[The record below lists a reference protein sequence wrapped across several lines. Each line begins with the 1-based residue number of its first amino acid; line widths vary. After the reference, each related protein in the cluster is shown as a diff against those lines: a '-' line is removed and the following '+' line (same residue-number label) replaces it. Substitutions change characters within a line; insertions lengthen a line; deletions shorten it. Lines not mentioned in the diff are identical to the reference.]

1 MNNFNDVLIS
11 PIDSIAPL
19 VSKRVKQHCQPP
31 WFFNEILD
39 AIQKRE
45 NAKRKKLYDKYK
57 MWRNKLLSLVRKH
70 KQDYYAKVIEK
81 CNGQTSKLWKVLN
94 NVTCRNK
101 PCPEISCLNIENKCT
116 DKPEDIANSFDQYFT
131 SVAESLKSTIPH
143 QDYVVT
149 EQFQKFLSDKDIKQK
164 GFSIP
169 LISENEVVTWLK
181 SLNPHKATGS
191 DRLSAKLLGSVGPG
205 IAQTLQDIVNTRL
218 FQLGNFLPWKEAVVK
233 PLHKGGDNKI
243 VNNYR
248 PISILCVASKLI
260 ERHVYSSLYK
270 YFVNNDLFCNNQ
282 SGFRK
287 NYSCHTCLTNIV
299 ERWLS
304 DMNKGHI
311 VASVELDFSKAF
323 DVLDHNILLQKLECY
338 GCDNLSLDWF
348 GSYLGQ
354 RSQSVKLQGTL
365 SDSMPLK
372 CDVPQGSTLG
382 PLLFVIFTN
391 DMHFHVLN
399 SSLDSYADDSNVSKS
414 GRSLQDLVTG
424 LQEDL
429 NAITDWCNA
438 YS

>member
-1 MNNFNDVLIS
+1 ML
-11 PIDSIAPL
+11 
-19 VSKRVKQHCQPP
+19 KH
-31 WFFNEILD
+31 
-39 AIQKRE
+39 RE
-45 NAKRKKLYDKYK
+45 QMQYRL
-57 MWRNKLLSLVRKH
+57 
-70 KQDYYAKVIEK
+70 Q
-81 CNGQTSKLWKVLN
+81 
-94 NVTCRNK
+94 
-101 PCPEISCLNIENKCT
+101 
-116 DKPEDIANSFDQYFT
+116 KPEDIANSFNQYFT

-149 EQFQKFLSDKDIKQK
+149 EQFQKLLSDKDIKQK

-181 SLNPHKATGS
+181 SLNPHIATGS
-191 DRLSAKLLGSVGPG
+191 DRLSAKLLRSVGPG
-205 IAQTLQDIVNTRL
+205 IAQTLQDIVNTSISTGK
-218 FQLGNFLPWKEAVVK
+218 FPSNWKEAVVK
-233 PLHKGGDNKI
+233 PLHKGGDNKT

-260 ERHVYSSLYK
+260 EIHVYSSLYK

-304 DMNKGHI
+304 VMNKGHI
-311 VASVELDFSKAF
+311 VGSVELDFSKAF

-348 GSYLGQ
+348 GSYPGQ
-354 RSQSVKLQGTL
+354 RSQSVKLQDTL

-372 CDVPQGSTLG
+372 CGVPQGSTLG

-391 DMHFHVLN
+391 DMHLHVLN

-438 YS
+438 NRLILNA